1 MAYDPRKVLE
11 LDEAAGVERGS
22 EGLLK
27 QFALAPLRGAEGL
40 VKSTYNLV
48 DFVGFDVL
56 PDYDERFLG
65 TSSHWAPGLLEGIV
79 QFAVPYGAFSK
90 AAGVAR
96 LTGMKALSRGERFA
110 RRTKNYARMTAAGAA
125 ADFVAFDPNEG
136 RLSDFL
142 VQVPGMENALTSYL
156 ATDMEDGELEGRFK
170 NMLEGALVGPVFDA
184 VVSVLVK
191 GAKASRHVVKQR
203 ATGRSDESIAKDLRG
218 AEFDASDDLSQILE
232 AYAGYDHRRWMLL
245 NTLANTMGLDRT
257 KIIAD
262 LDGKSFEE
270 LAEQAGKSV
279 DEFAG
284 AAKGYTIPAGTDRV
298 ILGAFKSADVT
309 TGVHELAHAAR
320 LLLFNKDLP
329 ADARLGLD
337 DDLIDLVGREMGA
350 ELDENTGKWTYGTDA
365 EEKFAEA
372 FERYIAEGIAPTKEL
387 GGVMGTLAS
396 FVREIYRGIT
406 GGAMSAEVSPEMR
419 GVFDK
424 LMQRGDIP
432 DVRKNPNPERQSHG
446 SVGQVGALSDP
457 LFQVDEKYLEDVPA
471 NVEVDYDG
479 RVLGKFNPE
488 RPEKAEEVKQTIVG
502 LRESYPNPLKSPVA
516 WKKFMAVVKGTAR
529 VPRPPKRLMREL
541 KSGRMA
547 ERLARMTP
555 RQIEAVNSGLELSK
569 QVGESMRTPEDLARL
584 LYWTQLSTRMT
595 PYFQEGAFM
604 DTIDGITPWIEA
616 ARRGEFNLKDYLAWA
631 DKTLPKGGDPLGA
644 GVKSNVN
651 AFGKTFLRKVND
663 AALRG
668 EDQIGD
674 IFDIWNNTA
683 RTDDAVADFM
693 SKYSGYGFDTKLL
706 NFARLVTGYDDMLVL
721 DRIQLRQYFDLEGN
735 DYENFADAAKGPQGI
750 ALYEGM
756 QRALLEVG
764 EQLYRDAGRK
774 EPFSM
779 ARFHWETWISS
790 RGSEVAHETLAIFVD
805 GMEKYAKGV
814 RETNPESVAFNV
826 VYGPKPGDN
835 WRLFPYTDEDAIA
848 LNREEWDDVA
858 KVISDSSYGVV
869 PVGFKLSKYK
879 DSKESW
885 HNDGQVDTEQI
896 AILAAIRSGKLL
908 RKDGTEGVTRDLDP
922 DERVT
927 LVKRYR
933 VWRDAAKVRRLHS
946 RLAEAD
952 GASYTRATGVTD
964 ADVRR
969 AKLGKKVKIKAV
981 YEPTAI
987 LKEVFGDKA
996 KYPDW
1001 EVFGERAGDDIPMA
1015 TPVFYELDL
1024 DDPDTVEQFIKIGK
1038 RNKESLGDKGAT
1050 VDIKSAEELAGA
1062 RAFAT
1067 AGGDMVAVLKPDGD
1081 MTNLVKRAYPD
1092 PDKDTVKGVAHA
1104 AMRVL
1109 IDNGGRKGDNY
1120 DVYLSDIYAPHVEFT
1135 GRTKFNEE
1143 FVPDEFK
1150 DHFEKIGNPDIVSF
1164 VVRPIQAKPGEMG
1177 PDPYRVE
1184 GGPMAKVESYDKDG
1198 YMDMIAERDADL
1210 ERQQKELEG
1219 KPGVLFQTATDR
1231 NPVMREAAQNIGKA
1245 GGLTQE
1251 GWDALVDELKP
1262 VVQYRFVPKPA
1273 TNEEMAGALSSNKK
1287 GKVGAAQGL
1296 EPGHPVGLRLD
1307 IPAYRDHGVWVPTIH
1322 EGVGKPTVIGHE
1334 GAAAI
1339 TGASFDVP
1347 EKAALR
1353 VAQGGAKS
1361 PFAVI
1366 KGEFDSADAKAI
1378 EAEAQAAL
1386 SDPAWTQIGFDPTR
1400 HSYFYDRGDHRRVI
1414 EGAERVIQVGPLVLA
1429 KNAEFSEPRR
1439 VLFQDGPEAA
1449 PRAARDEK
1457 DLINWDKL
1465 SEKGDLNARV
1475 REFIENDP
1483 LFRGPREERDPVTI
1497 DEQRAKTA
1505 DYYERLADE
1514 LDVDYVDVDLISIL
1528 QGDAKQ
1534 LTEVTYRVRAMRDL
1548 LATISDRFM
1557 QAAGEHIDESGRFVG
1572 DDVALVNA
1580 MRERHMMHETAR
1592 IVGGALSETARLLN
1606 YAKMGGQVRD
1616 NMPTGRRFDAADD
1629 VGTGATKATGT
1640 PGSIVPKVETRAE
1653 AKAVLDALGGRDAVR
1668 KMVQQDFVWKEM
1680 HPGSTVPPPTK
1691 STGLLPALQEYWM
1704 NNILSGVTMTHAANI
1719 TSGIFRGLIRPLSRA
1734 VGAAANRDIR
1744 MAKREIRELYYFI
1757 AEINDALKISWGA
1770 LKSGEPVLVG
1780 QKGGVI
1786 DPREQASAISAEGFN
1801 RMRVAGLGP
1810 NLPTRMGKGTT
1821 HAGRMLD
1828 WLGAIVNIPS
1838 RMLMS
1843 QDEFFKQL
1851 NYRANIRRK
1860 IVDFAEDNGKD
1871 AAWIETQL
1879 RNVGKDG
1886 QMYTQSTLAKRAEET
1901 GRARG
1906 LEGEELAEFVNK
1918 TVAEEFNSDV
1928 AVMALGSRQTAREG
1942 TFTQDLTATAGKQ
1955 KLYLE
1960 AGLDAPQGT
1969 GFRGG
1974 LNSLSATLA
1983 QKTNEYPIL
1992 RFVFPF
1998 IRTPQNLMQ
2007 FFLDNSIGALSD
2019 KMRVLTDKTLRQSMT
2034 PSQRADLNGR
2044 LFTAGALFTSM
2055 FALASAR
2062 DENGMPL
2069 LTGAGPTDS
2078 RERKLWQSYGWQ
2090 PYSFRMGD
2098 KYVSYRRLDP
2108 FSTFAGLVADMTQEK
2123 AAAEMLN
2130 RKPEMGKALFI
2141 ALANNLASRSY
2152 LTGAMNVARM
2162 LNAPEESAQYILNSF
2177 ASGFAPASGFV
2188 GQTVNAQLGE
2198 DYMTEVRSIYDAY
2211 MQRTPGGFSDLP
2223 VKRDVLGD
2231 PIQRAKAFPFA
2242 LFGPTPYTMVKN
2254 DKISRE
2260 LVRTGASIA
2269 PPDRTTNGVDWTEF
2283 QYEGK
2288 ETAYDR
2294 WMELHG
2300 TVRIQGRTLRQ
2311 QLERTIR
2318 SKEYQLLSLTG
2329 ADEVD
2334 SPRVRVLRNIV
2345 GTYRAKAKN
2354 LVLREIPE
2362 LADAVAV
2369 ARYNE
2374 QALRRP
2380 GATIEDLIR

>member
-1 MAYDPRKVLE
+1 M
-11 LDEAAGVERGS
+11 ERGS

-65 TSSHWAPGLLEGIV
+65 TSSHWAPGLLEGIT

-90 AAGVAR
+90 VAGVAR
-96 LTGMKALSRGERFA
+96 LTGMKALSRGERLA

-203 ATGRSDESIAKDLRG
+203 ATGRSDESIAKDLKG

-365 EEKFAEA
+365 EEKFAET

-457 LFQVDEKYLEDVPA
+457 LFQIDEKYLEDVPDD
-471 NVEVDYDG
+471 VEVDYDG
-479 RVLGKFNPE
+479 RVVQKFTE
-488 RPEKAEEVKQTIVG
+488 ASGEETKAKLKA
-502 LRESYPNPLKSPVA
+502 LRESHPNPLKSPSA
-516 WKKFMAVVKGTAR
+516 WKRFMAKVTGKAR
-529 VPRPPKRLMREL
+529 VPRPPVQLMREL
-541 KSGRMA
+541 RNGRMA

-555 RQIEAVNSGLELSK
+555 RQIEAVNAGLELTK
-569 QVGESMRTPEDLARL
+569 EVKENLNTPEDLARL
-584 LYWTQLSTRMT
+584 FYWTKLSNSAS
-595 PYFQEGAFM
+595 PFPQEAAFM
-604 DTIDGITPWIEA
+604 DTFDEIVPWIEA
-616 ARRGEFNLKDYLAWA
+616 ARRGEFDLDKYLEWA
-631 DKTLPKGGDPLGA
+631 DKRLPAGGERQGVS
-644 GVKSNVN
+644 VKSNVN
-651 AFGKTFLRKVND
+651 SFGEDFLRKVSD
-663 AALRG
+663 AAREG
-668 EDQIGD
+668 EDQLGA
-674 IFDIWNNTA
+674 IFESWTKSDS
-683 RTDDAVADFM
+683 TDDVVMDFM
-693 SKYSGYGFDTKLL
+693 GMFSGYGFDTKLI
-706 NFARLVTGYDDMLVL
+706 NFARLASGHTDMLVL
-721 DRIQLRQYFDLEGN
+721 DRIQLRQIFGLEGN
-735 DYENFADAAKGPQGI
+735 DYENFMEAASGAQGV
-750 ALYEGM
+750 ALYGAI
-756 QRALLEVG
+756 QRGLLEVG
-764 EQLYRDAGRK
+764 EQLYKDAGRI
-774 EPFSM
+774 EPFEL
-779 ARFHWETWISS
+779 ARFHWETWIDSA
-790 RGSEVAHETLAIFVD
+790 GSEVAHETLGLFIEGSRKYKGAI
-805 GMEKYAKGV
+805 
-814 RETNPESVAFNV
+814 RETRPNKAAHGFS
-826 VYGPKPGDN
+826 YGPKAGDT
-835 WRLFPYTDEDAIA
+835 WMLFPFRGDEAVA
-848 LNREEWDDVA
+848 LTREEYNDVA
-858 KVISDSSYGVV
+858 KAITSPSNGVV
-869 PVGFKLSKYK
+869 PTGFQLDDYK
-879 DSKESW
+879 DKSSW
-885 HNDGQVDTEQI
+885 HHDGQVDTEQI
-896 AILAAIRSGKLL
+896 AILAAIRSGRLL
-908 RKDGTEGVTRDLDP
+908 TTEGDEVIVRDLDP
-922 DERVT
+922 DERAD
-927 LVKRYR
+927 LVGDYR
-933 VWRDAAKVRRLHS
+933 LWRDAAKVRRLHS
-946 RLAEAD
+946 RLAEAE
-952 GASYTRATGVTD
+952 GSSYTRAARVSED
-964 ADVRR
+964 DVRR
-969 AKLGKKVKIKAV
+969 AKLGKKAKIKAV
-981 YEPTAI
+981 YHPTD
-987 LKEVFGDKA
+987 LLREVFGQYA
-996 KYPDW
+996 SYPDW
-1001 EVFGERAGDDIPMA
+1001 EIFGEKAGKKIPMA

-1024 DDPDTVEQFIKIGK
+1024 DDPDTVKRFIQIGE
-1038 RNKESLGDKGAT
+1038 RNKKSLGDNGAT
-1050 VDIKSAEELAGA
+1050 VDIKSAEELVGA

-1067 AGGDMVAVLKPDGD
+1067 ASGHMVAVLKPDGD
-1081 MTNLVKRAYPD
+1081 MTNLVKKSFSD

-1104 AMRVL
+1104 ALRVL

-1120 DVYLSDIYAPHVEFT
+1120 DGYLSDIYTPHVEFT
-1135 GRTKFNEE
+1135 GSTKFNEE

-1150 DHFEKIGNPDIVSF
+1150 AHFEKIGNPDIVSW
-1164 VVRPIQAKPGEMG
+1164 VIRPIQAKPGEMG
-1177 PDPYRVE
+1177 PDPYRVD
-1184 GGPMAKVESYDKDG
+1184 GGPMAKAESYDKDG
-1198 YMDMIAERDADL
+1198 YMDMIADRDADL
-1210 ERQQKELEG
+1210 ERQQKRLENQ
-1219 KPGVLFQTATDR
+1219 PGVLFQTATDR
-1231 NPVMREAAQNIGKA
+1231 NPIMREAAQNIGKA

-1414 EGAERVIQVGPLVLA
+1414 ERAERVIQVGPLVLA

-1449 PRAARDEK
+1449 TRAARDEK

-1505 DYYERLADE
+1505 DFYERLAEE

-1548 LATISDRFM
+1548 LATISHRFM

-1592 IVGGALSETARLLN
+1592 VVGGALSETARLLN

-1640 PGSIVPKVETRAE
+1640 PGSIVPKVETAAE

-1734 VGAAANRDIR
+1734 VGAAASADIR

-1821 HAGRMLD
+1821 HAGKMLD
-1828 WLGAIVNIPS
+1828 WLGTIVNIPS

-1879 RNVGKDG
+1879 RNVGNDG

-1928 AVMALGSRQTAREG
+1928 AVMALGARQTAREG

-1955 KLYLE
+1955 RLYIE

-2007 FFLDNSIGALSD
+2007 FFMDNSIGALSD

-2283 QYEGK
+2283 QYKGR